1 MPRRPT
7 RVHVSP
13 MQVMSSNGMRAALL
27 LTAAF
32 ASMAGASPAAA
43 QDSTATK
50 ASTIPVRTLGPVEAK
65 TARPLGNVNT
75 IRALPNGS
83 LFVLDGMRRTVLL
96 LDSTLAVTKVVADT
110 IGAPIPYGQRPLGL
124 MPYQGDS
131 TLLID
136 PATLSMLVV
145 NSNGEQVRV
154 MTSPRPTDLNFLAN
168 ANLGSHAFD
177 TQGRLV
183 YRIGG
188 GGPGGGFGGGPGG
201 GPGGGAMI
209 AFGGGGFGG
218 GGFGGGR
225 GGNASAGGAAG
236 AVGGGATGGLGGG
249 NSAQI
254 TVDGERRTRSFNS
267 STMPDSMPILRANF
281 DTRKTDTIAF
291 VRVTNPQFQTKTG
304 DDGSMQ
310 VMVKINPLPQNDDW
324 ALMADGSLAIVR
336 VLDYRVDWFRPDG
349 TLERSQPLPFDWKRI
364 TDDDKVKMVDSLK
377 IVAKEATERV
387 AQFAGGGGRG
397 FRPGFEPVSAAQIPD
412 YYPPIRSG
420 STIADRE
427 GNLWILPATSSL
439 AGQLAAM
446 IPPGARGQMPPGMV
460 PGGMGAAPTTGLAY
474 DVVNRQG
481 KLVERVQLPP
491 GRSIAGFGY
500 DGVVYLVARQGREV
514 HLEKVRRVR

>member
-1 MPRRPT
+1 MPRRTMQVHAFPT
-7 RVHVSP
+7 RP
-13 MQVMSSNGMRAALL
+13 MSSHGMRAALVL
-27 LTAAF
+27 AASV
-32 ASMAGASPAAA
+32 AMAASPAGA
-43 QDSTATK
+43 QDSAATK
-50 ASTIPVRTLGPVEAK
+50 PSTIPVRTLGPVEAK
-65 TARPLGNVNT
+65 TTRALGNVNT

-83 LFVLDGMRRTVLL
+83 LFVLDGTRRTVLL
-96 LDSTLAVTKVVADT
+96 LDSALAVTKVVADT
-110 IGAPIPYGQRPLGL
+110 INAPIPYGQRPLGL

-136 PATLSMLVV
+136 PATLSMLVL

-177 TQGRLV
+177 QEGRLV
-183 YRIGG
+183 YRLGG

-201 GPGGGAMI
+201 GAGGGMI
-209 AFGGGGFGG
+209 AFGG

-225 GGNASAGGAAG
+225 GGNASGGGAAG

-254 TVDGERRTRSFNS
+254 TVNGERRTRSFNS
-267 STMPDSMPILRANF
+267 GNMPDSMPILRANF
-281 DTRKTDTIAF
+281 DTRKTDTVAF

-310 VMVKINPLPQNDDW
+310 VMVKMNPLPQNDDW

-364 TDDDKVKMVDSLK
+364 TDDEKVKMVDSLK

-397 FRPGFEPVSAAQIPD
+397 FRPGFEPVEATQIPD

-446 IPPGARGQMPPGMV
+446 IPPGARGQIPPGMI

-474 DVVNRQG
+474 DVVNRAG
-481 KLVERVQLPP
+481 ELVERVQLPP

-500 DGVVYLVARQGREV
+500 NGVVYLVARQGREV
-514 HLEKVRRVR
+514 HLEKVRRVP